1 MPKDDGRDR
10 ALVGNAADAGQVREA
25 RRTERLRRINELAD
39 LKAVLETPAGMRVLL
54 RVLNKC
60 RTFESIWHPSALIHF
75 NAGQQDIGHFL
86 LQEIVEAAPEAYL
99 HMLQANIKEKKT
111 DDTP

>member
-1 MPKDDGRDR
+1 MTDIVR
-10 ALVGNAADAGQVREA
+10 NAADPSQVREG
-25 RRTERLRRINELAD
+25 RKQERLRRQNELAD

-99 HMLQANIKEKKT
+99 HMVQANIKEKT
-111 DDTP
+111 DDTA